1 MVLQEDVWQGHYGEG
16 LVQALAHAAGL
27 NTSKRVLDV
36 DGVDINIGYPGRL
49 IGRGY
54 PCIEAQ
60 VKSWRSPA
68 VRDSQLVYPL
78 KVDNYNQL
86 VGVPGED
93 FPVPRLLFLVT
104 VPPTTDDYVRRCG
117 QHYSFSHTV
126 YWQSLMHLPAETVN
140 RNTKT
145 VSVPIANILTTQ
157 SLLDLLGRDFRQE
170 AA

>member
-1 MVLQEDVWQGHYGEG
+1 MLQEDVWQGHYGEG

-49 IGRGY
+49 LGRGY

-60 VKSWRSPA
+60 VKSWRSP
-68 VRDSQLVYPL
+68 VVNDGDLMYPL
-78 KVDNYNQL
+78 RVKNYNDL
-86 VGVPGED
+86 VGVPGVD

-104 VPPTTDDYVRRCG
+104 VPDVAGDYVQRCG
-117 QHYSFSHTV
+117 QHYSFHHAI
-126 YWQSLMHLPAETVN
+126 YWQSLMDAPMETVN
-140 RNTKT
+140 HSTKT
-145 VSVPIANILTTQ
+145 VPVPLANLVTVD
-157 SLLDLLGRDFRQE
+157 SLLELLGRDFGAE